1 MIQTIQKFIQENSY
15 EKVLIY
21 GFYLTFIFLI
31 CVAIVVD
38 YFTFKYRSMWIEIV
52 ALFFIVPVFY
62 AIHKTQDFEK
72 APYSAWIGAVMIY
85 ALIISSGYAYWN
97 FYFTILI
104 PLMFYTLFPFKAS
117 FIQTT
122 LHFTIV
128 GVLMVVGYL
137 NNPNSFLHDPVV
149 VFSFLFSV
157 FFVIAFGIFYHA
169 NLENSY
175 NKLYKLNLQN
185 ETLLKEVH
193 HRVKNNLNVL
203 ASIFGLQSHR
213 EDGNTKEILLQNKL
227 KIESMSMVHEM
238 LYYHNDFSKI
248 SFDGYVRKLFLNIS
262 DLFDKKNV
270 KIDIEANGI
279 ELPLEVMLKLGLLLN
294 EMFTN
299 SMKYAKNKDELLIS
313 VVCKKDESGCIL
325 GFSDNGTGEI
335 AIKDLQSSKGIG
347 MKLIRLTAKELDGEL
362 TITNENGLKYELK
375 FFQKEKNG

>member
-38 YFTFKYRSMWIEIV
+38 YFTFKYSSMWIEIV

-62 AIHKTQDFEK
+62 AIHKIQDFEK

-85 ALIISSGYAYWN
+85 ALIVSSGYAYWN

-122 LHFTIV
+122 LHFIIV

-248 SFDGYVRKLFLNIS
+248 SFDGYARKLFLNIS

-299 SMKYAKNKDELLIS
+299 SMKYAKNTDELLIS

-325 GFSDNGTGEI
+325 GFSDNGKGEVS
-335 AIKDLQSSKGIG
+335 IKDLQSSKGIG
-347 MKLIRLTAKELDGEL
+347 MKLIKLTAKELDGEL

-375 FFQKEKNG
+375 FFQKEKNV

>member
-117 FIQTT
+117 FIETT

-203 ASIFGLQSHR
+203 ASVFGLQSHR

-248 SFDGYVRKLFLNIS
+248 SFDGYARKLFLNIS

-299 SMKYAKNKDELLIS
+299 SMKYAKNTDELLIS

-375 FFQKEKNG
+375 FFQKEKNV

>member
-62 AIHKTQDFEK
+62 AIHKIQDFEK

-85 ALIISSGYAYWN
+85 ALIVSSGYAYWN

-122 LHFTIV
+122 LHFIIV

-248 SFDGYVRKLFLNIS
+248 SFDGYARKLFLNIS

-299 SMKYAKNKDELLIS
+299 SMKYAKNTDELLIS

-325 GFSDNGTGEI
+325 GFSDNGKGEVS
-335 AIKDLQSSKGIG
+335 IKDLQSSKGIG
-347 MKLIRLTAKELDGEL
+347 MKLIKLTAKELDGEL

-375 FFQKEKNG
+375 FFQKEKNV